1 MSGYI
6 SIFYKSKENYL
17 TFKSLDF
24 KKFCL
29 SRYKVKQSKYF
40 KILICNQIVLFC
52 NLPVTLAIDFIMSQF
67 HGCVLNPISILVFA
81 CFYVLKLIL

>member
-1 MSGYI
+1 MTMSGYI

-29 SRYKVKQSKYF
+29 SRYKVKQSK
-40 KILICNQIVLFC
+40 
-52 NLPVTLAIDFIMSQF
+52 
-67 HGCVLNPISILVFA
+67 
-81 CFYVLKLIL
+81 

>member
-24 KKFCL
+24 EKFCL
-29 SRYKVKQSKYF
+29 SRYKVKQSK
-40 KILICNQIVLFC
+40 
-52 NLPVTLAIDFIMSQF
+52 
-67 HGCVLNPISILVFA
+67 
-81 CFYVLKLIL
+81 